1 MSQRVNKLAL
11 ATMVAAL
18 STGLVACKKQESSE
32 TLVAQAKQYQQKGD
46 MNAAM
51 IQLKNALQANP
62 DDAEAR
68 FMLASA
74 YIENGDGAAAEK
86 EIRRAISLK
95 YPANKTAPVLAQALL
110 AQGQPQKALDETAE
124 EGKKNDP
131 DLSLYRAEALLAL
144 NKRAESAA
152 VLDQVLQ
159 AHPTHALT
167 LAAKGRL
174 AQINGDPDEAMR
186 LADQALAAAPQS
198 PEALMFKADLLR
210 VQHKNDEAIAQY
222 DKVLAVKP
230 NHRSAYIEKAYLE
243 LTAGQYDKAQAD
255 LDKAKKVTPGS
266 MLVTYTQALLDFSQ
280 NKNAAAEESVQKVLR
295 TAPEH
300 MPTILLAGA
309 LALRQGSLQQA
320 EQHLRK
326 YLEKNPDNVY
336 ARKMLASALLKTGQS
351 PDALTVL
358 TPALKGNTDDLQVY
372 ALAGETYMQAR
383 DFNKASEFFEK
394 ASSKAPESAS
404 LHVQLGVSKLQKGE
418 EAKGLAE
425 LETAVKLD
433 KTPQAGMVL
442 ARALLVLKNFDKA
455 AATVAELEKKFPDN
469 EVVHDLKGLVLVNK
483 KDYNGARA
491 SFEKAASLKPDYY
504 SATGN
509 LAMLAMTEKKPAE
522 AKAALQRFLDKNKK
536 SAEAMTAMA
545 GLAAMEKNVP
555 EATRWLEQA
564 QAENPDAVGPAA
576 RLIGQYMSTG
586 QQQKALTLA
595 RKMQVANPENPE
607 LMELLAKAQM
617 ANKDLSG
624 ALESYSKLAGLQPKN
639 AGVQMALA
647 NLHVMLKNPGAAE
660 DDVRKALQLQPDYP
674 VAQIAYAELLFN
686 KKQPDQ
692 ALAQIRAVQKNHP
705 QTPTGYVVEGDLLMK
720 QNKPAQALPL
730 YEKALGLGKSV
741 DTLTRVLTA
750 MRAAGKNAEADKRLA
765 QAIQQYP
772 KDARL
777 QMFRAELSL
786 RDKQYKQAAD
796 QLETM
801 LKESPNNPAIL
812 NNLAFAYQQ
821 SKDNRALPTAE
832 AAYKLASNEPAIID
846 TLGWI
851 LVDQGGD
858 AKRAAQLLKQAT
870 DKAPQSGDIRYHLA
884 MALFKSGDKAG
895 ARKELEQA
903 LASNRPFP
911 GADEARALLKQLQ

>member
-1 MSQRVNKLAL
+1 MSHRVNKLAL

-46 MNAAM
+46 INAAM
-51 IQLKNALQANP
+51 IQLKNALLANP

-95 YPANKTAPVLAQALL
+95 YASDKTAPILARALL
-110 AQGQPQKALDETAE
+110 LQNQPQKVLDETAE
-124 EGKKNDP
+124 ESKKMGG
-131 DLSLYRAEALLAL
+131 DLTLYRAEALLAL
-144 NKRAESAA
+144 GKREESVAL
-152 VLDQVLQ
+152 LDQALQ
-159 AHPTHALT
+159 AEPKNPLL

-174 AQINGDPDEAMR
+174 AKINGDEEGAMR
-186 LADQALAAAPQS
+186 LADEALAVAPQS

-210 VQHKNDEAIAQY
+210 VQRKTDEAIAQY
-222 DKVLAVKP
+222 DKVIAAKP
-230 NHRSAYIEKAYLE
+230 NHRSAHIEKAYLE

-255 LDKAKKVTPGS
+255 LDKAKKITPGS

-280 NKNAAAEESVQKVLR
+280 NKNSAAQESVQKVLR
-295 TAPEH
+295 VAPDH

-309 LALRQGSLQQA
+309 LALRMGSVQQA

-351 PDALTVL
+351 PDALSVL
-358 TPALKGNTDDLQVY
+358 TPALKGDSDDLQVY

-383 DFNKASEFFEK
+383 DFNKASEYFEK
-394 ASSKAPESAS
+394 ASSKAPESAG
-404 LHVQLGVSKLQKGE
+404 LHVQLGISKLQKGE
-418 EAKGLAE
+418 EAKGMAE

-442 ARALLVLKNFDKA
+442 ARAQLAQKNFDKA
-455 AATVAELEKKFPDN
+455 ANTVAELEKKFPDN
-469 EVVHDLKGLVLVNK
+469 EVVIELKGLVQVGK
-483 KDYNGARA
+483 KDLAGAKA

-509 LAMLAMTEKKPAE
+509 LALLAMAEKKPAE

-536 SAEAMTAMA
+536 SIDAMTAMA
-545 GLAAMEKNVP
+545 ALSAMEKNVP
-555 EATRWLEQA
+555 EATRWLELA
-564 QAENPDAVGPAA
+564 QTENPDAVGPAS
-576 RLIGQYMSTG
+576 RLITQYLSTN

-595 RKMQVANPENPE
+595 RKMLATNPNNVE
-607 LMELLAKAQM
+607 LMELLAKSQM
-617 ANKDLSG
+617 ANKDTDG
-624 ALESYSKLAGLQPKN
+624 ALETYSKLAGAQPKN
-639 AGVQMALA
+639 AAVQVAIA
-647 NLHVMLKNPGAAE
+647 NLHMMLKNPTAAE
-660 DDVRKALQLQPDYP
+660 DDIKKALQLQPDYP

-686 KKQPDQ
+686 KKQVDQ
-692 ALAQIRAVQKNHP
+692 ALAQARAIQKKHP
-705 QTPTGYVVEGDLLMK
+705 EAAAGYLVEGDILMK
-720 QNKPAQALPL
+720 TGKPAQALPL
-730 YEKALGLGKSV
+730 YEKSLAMAKSI
-741 DTLTRVLTA
+741 DSLTRVINA
-750 MRAAGKNAEADKRLA
+750 QRAAGKNAEADKRLA
-765 QAIQQYP
+765 QAIQQFP

-777 QMFRAELSL
+777 QFLQVELSL
-786 RDKQYKQAAD
+786 RDKQYKQAAE
-796 QLETM
+796 QLEAM
-801 LKESPNNPAIL
+801 AKDAPNNPAVL

-821 SKDNRALPTAE
+821 TKDSRALATAE
-832 AAYKLASNEPAIID
+832 AAYKAANTEPAIMD

-851 LVDQGGD
+851 LVEQGGD
-858 AKRAAQLLKQAT
+858 VKRATQLLQQAST
-870 DKAPQSGDIRYHLA
+870 KAPQSSEIRYHLA

-895 ARKELEQA
+895 ARKEVEQA
-903 LASNRPFP
+903 LASNAPFSK
-911 GADEARALLKQLQ
+911 ADDARALLKQLQ